1 MATAGV
7 GTSLKRS
14 ADDSSASTY
23 TAISEVNSISGPNMS
38 REMIDTTSLDT
49 SGGYRTFIPS
59 FRDGGEVT
67 LACNFD
73 RDNYI
78 TFLTDFQSSSIT
90 YWQIVFPDT
99 GATTFE
105 FAAYV
110 SALGQSTPNDDKLT
124 MDVTLKISG
133 EMEVSS

>member
-14 ADDSSASTY
+14 PDDSSASSY
-23 TAISEVNSISGPNMS
+23 TAISEINSINGPNMS

-49 SGGYRTFIPS
+49 TGGYRTFVPS
-59 FRDGGEVT
+59 FRDGGEVI
-67 LACNFD
+67 LSCNFD

-78 TFLTDFQSSSIT
+78 TFLNDFQSSDIS

-99 GATTFE
+99 GNTTFE

-110 SALGQSTPNDDKLT
+110 SALGQASPLDDKLT

-133 EMEVSS
+133 ALTVSS